1 MSHMRRRIHSD
12 TGQTHT
18 ATYKNRP
25 GNSISPSSM
34 RRRIHVS
41 YEEEDTY
48 AHTHTHTHLG
58 SILSRRVSYEVCHM
72 RRRIHV
78 SYEEEDT
85 RQFHIVIIAGE
96 PVFRV
101 HACHVSPHLHTNTQ
115 CVCVCV

>member
-72 RRRIHV
+72 RRRIHTHTHTHTHT
-78 SYEEEDT
+78 S
-85 RQFHIVIIAGE
+85 RQHTLSACVI
-96 PVFRV
+96 
-101 HACHVSPHLHTNTQ
+101 
-115 CVCVCV
+115 